1 MRFRL
6 FVISALTI
14 AIILQVAKCE
24 AQTSSYSSFQ
34 EISSMFPEA
43 EEAAEQLET
52 LVDGWKS
59 QLEALETQ
67 ISILR
72 SKIAEKAYL
81 TEDVKIELY
90 SKLGELKRK
99 EQELT
104 AMFFGPDG
112 DYDKAVKK
120 LMLPIE
126 KKINIY
132 IENLKREE

>member
-1 MRFRL
+1 
-6 FVISALTI
+6 
-14 AIILQVAKCE
+14 
-24 AQTSSYSSFQ
+24 
-34 EISSMFPEA
+34 MFPEA
-43 EEAAEQLET
+43 DIAAEQLET

-67 ISILR
+67 ISSIR

-81 TEDVKIELY
+81 TEDVKIDLF

-99 EQELT
+99 KQELS
-104 AMFFGPDG
+104 AKFFAPDG
-112 DYDKAVKK
+112 YYDKAIKEI
-120 LMLPIE
+120 MLPIE